1 MAAARDQETPVV
13 SISRRGRVARC
24 LAVVL
29 SLLPAGCATREK
41 VTSLAQL
48 EDRTFAVVSGTVADQ
63 LVLSR
68 FPRAKLAYY
77 NTALDACMAV
87 KSGKADAA
95 GYDEPI
101 LRNIAAKNPGLTV
114 LPEKVTTDEYGF
126 AVQLENRELKA
137 TIDAVVAELRTNG
150 TYAAM
155 MERWLPRT
163 GSPAPMPDVASS
175 GSAGILRL
183 GTAAVTEPFAFVDG
197 SGEVVGFDIELAR
210 HVARR
215 LDRRLEVANMDFG
228 ALIPALIA
236 GKVDMIAACMTIT
249 EERARRVLFSETY
262 YTGGI
267 SALVRE

>member
-1 MAAARDQETPVV
+1 M
-13 SISRRGRVARC
+13 RRGRSSVPAIA
-24 LAVVL
+24 LTSWVL
-29 SLLPAGCATREK
+29 LVGPLAGCATREK
-41 VTSLAQL
+41 ITALAQL
-48 EDRTFAVVSGTVADQ
+48 EDKMFAVVSGTVADQ

-68 FPRAKLAYY
+68 FPRAKLTYF
-77 NTALDACMAV
+77 NTVLDACMAV
-87 KSGKADAA
+87 KAGKADAA

-101 LRNIAAKNPGLTV
+101 LRNIAARNPGLTV
-114 LPEKVTTDEYGF
+114 LPEKLTADEYGF
-126 AVQLENRELKA
+126 AVQLGNHELKT
-137 TIDAVVAELRTNG
+137 TIDTVVAELRRDG

-163 GSPAPMPDVASS
+163 GSPAPMPDGES
-175 GSAGILRL
+175 GGTQGVLRL

-197 SGEVVGFDIELAR
+197 SGKVVGFDVELAR

-215 LDRRLEVANMDFG
+215 LDKGLEVVDMDFG
-228 ALIPALIA
+228 GLIPALIA

-249 EERARRVLFSETY
+249 EERSRRVLFSAPY